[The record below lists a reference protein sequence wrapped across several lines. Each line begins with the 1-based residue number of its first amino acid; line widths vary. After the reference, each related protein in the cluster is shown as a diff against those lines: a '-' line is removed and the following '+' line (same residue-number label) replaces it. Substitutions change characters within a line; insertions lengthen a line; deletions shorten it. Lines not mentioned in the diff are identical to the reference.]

1 MVRVTDGGG
10 TQLSFA
16 DTGDAVPPVDADQAL
31 RIARAFEGGI
41 SNLHYDS
48 RLIDADQWSF
58 GVRGRM
64 PMHRIAVD
72 DAAGT
77 MLYVTEIGGDVVL
90 KTTASGRLWGGAG
103 AVMHWLYFAPLRRN
117 AALWNQVDR
126 LDVDCGTLMCLVGLA
141 WGLWRISPLR
151 GYRLRRERQ
160 WSPYAGWMRWH
171 HYAGLIFGVVTTTWI
186 FSGLLSMDP
195 WDWHPSTAPTRDQR
209 IRVAGGPL
217 DLNDL
222 TIARVQRAV
231 QAFRPSLEKELE
243 VIRFRGRYYATG
255 ASGIVSFDEPQ
266 YGARDQLPAD
276 LVFGAADVAMN
287 GVPIEGIS
295 WLDDYDAYY
304 YDRGRRLSLPVLRV
318 RYGDPQRTW
327 LYFDP
332 KPRRHRAQGRTV
344 DAPQSVAV
352 PRLPQPRFSVPV
364 LPPPAMGRRGD
375 PAEPGRDGVER
386 HDVERRRGGG
396 FVAPPPRCALRW
408 TRPLLRRRDPERVVA
423 GHVARRQDQEEVRLV
438 AALRHLHRSP
448 QLGDPFRAL
457 QIGGSSG
464 HSRHRHRP
472 GEDRQSSG
480 ARPSPTR
487 TTLPTRPARLSAPSP
502 SIRTGSS

>member
-1 MVRVTDGGG
+1 MSGHRTARVLIYTHRWLGIASGVVFIVWFVSGIVMMYARMPELDPQERLVRLPVINPASIRVMPPAAADADITRLTIGTLEGRPVVRLTERG
-10 TQLSFA
+10 RTQLSFA
-16 DTGDAVPPVDADQAL
+16 DTGDAVPAVDANQAL

-77 MLYVTEIGGDVVL
+77 MLYVTELGGDVVL

-103 AVMHWLYFAPLRRN
+103 AVLHWLYFAPLRRN
-117 AALWNQVDR
+117 AALWNEVI
-126 LDVDCGTLMCLVGLA
+126 VWTSIAGTVMCLVGLA

-151 GYRLRRERQ
+151 GYRLRYEQ
-160 WSPYAGWMRWH
+160 HWSPYAGWMRWH

-209 IRVAGGPL
+209 TRVAGGPL

-222 TIARVQRAV
+222 TVARVQRVV
-231 QAFRPSLEKELE
+231 QAFGPSLQKELE
-243 VIRFRGRYYATG
+243 IIRFRGRYYAT
-255 ASGIVSFDEPQ
+255 AAAGIVSFDEPQ

-304 YDRGRRLSLPVLRV
+304 YDRDRRLSLPVLRV
-318 RYGDPQRTW
+318 RYGDAQRTW

-332 KPRRHRAQGRTV
+332 SHGAIARKEE
-344 DAPQSVAV
+344 
-352 PRLPQPRFSVPV
+352 RLTR
-364 LPPPAMGRRGD
+364 LN
-375 PAEPGRDGVER
+375 
-386 HDVERRRGGG
+386 
-396 FVAPPPRCALRW
+396 RW
-408 TRPLLRRRDPERVVA
+408 LYHGLHSLDFPFLYYRRPLWDVV
-423 GHVARRQDQEEVRLV
+423 VIL
-438 AALRHLHRSP
+438 LS
-448 QLGDPFRAL
+448 LGGVVLSA
-457 QIGGSSG
+457 
-464 HSRHRHRP
+464 
-472 GEDRQSSG
+472 
-480 ARPSPTR
+480 
-487 TTLPTRPARLSAPSP
+487 TTLSASWRRVRRAVT
-502 SIRTGSS
+502 SGSRS